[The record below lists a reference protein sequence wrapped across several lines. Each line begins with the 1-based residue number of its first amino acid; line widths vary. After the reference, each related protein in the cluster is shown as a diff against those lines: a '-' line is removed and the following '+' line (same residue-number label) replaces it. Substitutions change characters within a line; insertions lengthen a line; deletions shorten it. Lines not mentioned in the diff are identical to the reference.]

1 MTSGISDL
9 QGRLKPAVFLDR
21 DGTITRL
28 DGYLTSPS
36 QLRLL
41 PEAASSLTRLQQA
54 GFLCILIT
62 NQSVVG
68 RGMITVNELDAIHA
82 ELQRLLLAEGGQLDA
97 IYSSFERPSLDD
109 ETIIEHEDR
118 KPGPGMLFRA
128 ANELQIDLAASWMIG
143 DRLSDVLA
151 GVNAGCKSVRVRT
164 GYRYTCPIRP
174 IGHEYVCKYSI
185 KEAVDF
191 ILAEKSSLE
200 RGTIAPQV

>member
-1 MTSGISDL
+1 MTSETADL
-9 QGRLKPAVFLDR
+9 AGTLKPAIFLDR

-28 DGYLTSPS
+28 EGYLTSPS

-41 PEAASSLTRLQQA
+41 PEAASSLTRLKQA

-62 NQSVVG
+62 NQSAVG
-68 RGMITVNELDAIHA
+68 RGMITVDELDGIHS
-82 ELQRLLLAEGGQLDA
+82 ELQRLLLAEGVQLDA
-97 IYSSFERPSLDD
+97 IYSSFERPTLDD
-109 ETIIEHEDR
+109 ETIIEHQDR

-128 ANELQIDLAASWMIG
+128 AYDLQIDLAASWMIG

-191 ILAEKSSLE
+191 ILTEQCSLK
-200 RGTIAPQV
+200 RGTMAPQV